1 MGRNARYRASEIKA
15 GIWIFI
21 SLLIL
26 AAFIVGMSGARFWTE
41 MDYYRVRLEYIGGLE
56 VGSPVRLGGMMV
68 GKVSHIN
75 LLPNGSELELTV
87 EVRPG
92 LPVKSNTVAYLSFV
106 SITSAQHLELNPGA
120 EPAPLLSSGD
130 LIASREVI
138 EMSDVLRK
146 FDAASDSVQLILHQV
161 STLLR
166 PANVARADSILI
178 QANRLFSSAGPRIDE
193 VFEHLSRATVSLDSV
208 LGNVDRFVAGA
219 DTSFDGLMR
228 DSRRLIS
235 QAGLALAHIDTTARD
250 AGHLMNS
257 NSDKL
262 FEVLENLDQASR
274 NLHLLTSTVRDNPFL
289 LFRAIPRQERKLPR

>member
-1 MGRNARYRASEIKA
+1 MGRHSRYRVSEIKA

-21 SLLIL
+21 SLVIL
-26 AAFIVGMSGARFWTE
+26 AAFIVGMTGARFWTE

-68 GKVSHIN
+68 GKISDIQ

-87 EVRPG
+87 EIRPG
-92 LPVKSNTVAYLSFV
+92 LPVKANTVAYLSFV
-106 SITSAQHLELNPGA
+106 SITSAQHLELNPGT
-120 EPAPLLSSGD
+120 EPAPLLSAGD

-178 QANRLFSSAGPRIDE
+178 QANHLFTAAGPRIEE
-193 VFEHLSRATVSLDSV
+193 VFAHLDQATVSLDSM
-208 LGNVDRFVAGA
+208 LGNVNRFVAGA
-219 DTSFDGLMR
+219 DSSFHGLVR

-235 QAGLALAHIDTTARD
+235 QAGLALAHIDTAARD
-250 AGHLMNS
+250 AGHLLNS

-262 FEVLENLDQASR
+262 LDVLENLDQASR
-274 NLHLLTSTVRDNPFL
+274 NLRLLTGTVSDNPFL
-289 LFRAIPRQERKLPR
+289 LFRAIPRQERKLRE